1 MEGGMLNK
9 FSEREGSLNANGGEN
24 FEKIHF
30 DRPLKL
36 GTEGYIM

>member
-1 MEGGMLNK
+1 MEGGKLNK
-9 FSEREGSLNANGGEN
+9 FSQCEGSLNADGSEN

-30 DRPLKL
+30 DHPLKL